1 MNETSLRAVFTL
13 DEKTQKYVPAGHNL
27 SPEKAEAL
35 ATRLHEK
42 GPRVAT
48 AFQTLRHKGRRYK
61 NCEPC
66 KTAAENLSG
75 HPEAADGETAAEDN
89 EEESQAPAD

>member
-1 MNETSLRAVFTL
+1 MNETSLRAVFTFY
-13 DEKTQKYVPAGHNL
+13 EEAKKYVPAGHNL
-27 SPEKAEAL
+27 TPEKAEAL
-35 ATRLHEK
+35 ASLHGK

-48 AFQTLRHKGRRYK
+48 VFQALRHKGRGYK

-75 HPEAADGETAAEDN
+75 HPETSDGEIATENN